1 MICKEGVSL
10 RTMVRKGEKKMT
22 EKMMRKC
29 ELLAANKNRIHKK
42 FVWDHYLMSVV
53 SGLLYTCE
61 DKEADVEQMKK
72 CLSIIKKNT
81 GVFSPFRSTDRLFL
95 VSKMALADDPEKYF
109 KEVKALYDKIK
120 KGHFVKDSY
129 MVLAAVNIVDAG
141 RVSEA
146 ETIIGK
152 FKDIMTRMKKEH
164 PMLTSNDDMPMIVCL
179 AMTDR
184 STDEIITEMEESYKI
199 LKKEF
204 KVYSDSVQGL
214 AEVLALQEGTAADK
228 CKEVSSIYGAFKAN
242 HRKYSKEYGLA
253 SIGALIGTGRD
264 ADALV
269 KDICEA
275 ERYLA
280 GLKGMGMSVMGRSDR
295 LMLAALIVAD
305 CEGVSGNGM
314 KNPIIV
320 ETIQTIIAME
330 VMMLVVAAT
339 VASSSS
345 H

>member
-1 MICKEGVSL
+1 
-10 RTMVRKGEKKMT
+10 
-22 EKMMRKC
+22 
-29 ELLAANKNRIHKK
+29 
-42 FVWDHYLMSVV
+42 
-53 SGLLYTCE
+53 
-61 DKEADVEQMKK
+61 
-72 CLSIIKKNT
+72 
-81 GVFSPFRSTDRLFL
+81 
-95 VSKMALADDPEKYF
+95 
-109 KEVKALYDKIK
+109 
-120 KGHFVKDSY
+120 
-129 MVLAAVNIVDAG
+129 
-141 RVSEA
+141 
-146 ETIIGK
+146 
-152 FKDIMTRMKKEH
+152 
-164 PMLTSNDDMPMIVCL
+164 MLTSNDDMPMIVCL
-179 AMTDR
+179 AMTDK
-184 STDEIITEMEESYKI
+184 STDEIITEMEESYKL

-214 AEVLALQEGTAADK
+214 AEVLTLQEGTAADK
-228 CKEVSSIYGAFKAN
+228 CKEVSSIYGAFRAN

-253 SIGALIGTGRD
+253 SLGALIGTGRD
-264 ADALV
+264 TDALV
-269 KDICEA
+269 KDICET